1 MQSLKLKFLSLNS
14 SIKLTQY
21 EDINMICNKCKTELN
36 ENDIFCPKCGK
47 RQKKF
52 KLNLCKKIFTFHN
65 IICSGL
71 FILLIAVVLLIIGNI
86 NDKKNRTYNFLI
98 TNITQSITN
107 LNLIASN
114 YYIIGSINYSHNLS
128 IRKLLEQNHPSYCA
142 YLIQRKNF
150 FTMREL
156 YNNYIYRYQKELL
169 RNDDIFR
176 LYDLYEKT
184 IKLFDLNLTIEEFRK
199 EFEYVYKEYENLYSA
214 YGLYM
219 HMDEKLQ

>member
-1 MQSLKLKFLSLNS
+1 M
-14 SIKLTQY
+14 
-21 EDINMICNKCKTELN
+21 
-36 ENDIFCPKCGK
+36 
-47 RQKKF
+47 
-52 KLNLCKKIFTFHN
+52 
-65 IICSGL
+65 
-71 FILLIAVVLLIIGNI
+71 
-86 NDKKNRTYNFLI
+86 
-98 TNITQSITN
+98 
-107 LNLIASN
+107 
-114 YYIIGSINYSHNLS
+114 
-128 IRKLLEQNHPSYCA
+128 EQNHPSYCA

-184 IKLFDLNLTIEEFRK
+184 IKLFDLNLTIEEFHK